1 LFPGTIGKVGSEK
14 LELGNGVGFRLAPVN
29 AWRLPSWQAFESLKL
44 EIVNGVE

>member
-1 LFPGTIGKVGSEK
+1 MGKVRVRKWGIP
-14 LELGNGVGFRLAPVN
+14 LAPVN